1 MIRKAKKK
9 EIPQILTL
17 TRACAQQMKLQNIFQ
32 WNENYPSL
40 DAFNQDLR
48 RNELFV
54 LILEEI
60 IVGCITIT
68 PKIDSEYLPIK
79 WLTPNKN
86 NLYIHRLAIHPNFQ
100 GKGFAQTLMDF
111 AENHGLINNYSSIR
125 LDTFSKNKRNQNFYE
140 KRGYKKLGEIHFPNQ
155 SEDPFYCYELLCKK

>member
-9 EIPQILTL
+9 EIQEVLNI
-17 TRACAQQMKLQNIFQ
+17 TRACAQQMISEKIFQ

-40 DAFNQDLR
+40 DAFNNDLK

-54 LILEEI
+54 LISEKTVI
-60 IVGCITIT
+60 GCVTIT
-68 PKIDSEYLPIK
+68 PQIDEEYLPIK

-86 NLYIHRLAIHPNFQ
+86 NLYIHRLAIHPDFQ
-100 GKGFAQTLMDF
+100 GKGFAQELMNF
-111 AENHGLINNYSSIR
+111 AENFAIENDYSSIR
-125 LDTFSKNKRNQNFYE
+125 LDTFSQNQRNQRFYE
-140 KRGYKKLGEIHFPNQ
+140 LRGYKKLGEIFFPNQ

>member
-9 EIPQILTL
+9 EIQEVLNI
-17 TRACAQQMKLQNIFQ
+17 TRACAQQMISEKIFQ

-40 DAFNQDLR
+40 DAFNNDLK

-54 LILEEI
+54 LISEKTVI
-60 IVGCITIT
+60 GCVTIT
-68 PKIDSEYLPIK
+68 PQIDEEYLPIK

-86 NLYIHRLAIHPNFQ
+86 NLYIHRLAIHPNYQ
-100 GKGFAQTLMDF
+100 GKGFARVLMDF
-111 AENHGLINNYSSIR
+111 AENFAIENDYSSIR
-125 LDTFSKNKRNQNFYE
+125 LDTFSQNQRNQRFYE
-140 KRGYKKLGEIHFPNQ
+140 LRGYKKLGEIFFPNQ

>member
-9 EIPQILTL
+9 EIQQILII
-17 TRACAQQMKLQNIFQ
+17 TRACGQQMKSQNIIQ
-32 WNENYPSL
+32 WNENYPSIK
-40 DAFNQDLR
+40 AFNKDLKR
-48 RNELFV
+48 KELFV
-54 LILEEI
+54 LISEEY

-68 PKIDSEYLPIK
+68 PKIDKEYLPIN
-79 WLTPNKN
+79 WLTSNEN

-111 AENHGLINNYSSIR
+111 AENFALENNYSSIR
-125 LDTFSKNKRNQNFYE
+125 LDTFSGNERNQKFYE
-140 KRGYKKLGEIHFPNQ
+140 LRGYKKLGEVYFPNQ

>member
-9 EIPQILTL
+9 EIQQILTI
-17 TRACAQQMKLQNIFQ
+17 TRACGQQMKSQNIFQ
-32 WNENYPSL
+32 WNENYPSIE
-40 DAFNQDLR
+40 AFNKDLK

-54 LILEEI
+54 LISEES

-68 PKIDSEYLPIK
+68 QKIDKEYLPIN
-79 WLTPNKN
+79 WQTPNEN

-111 AENHGLINNYSSIR
+111 AENFALENNYSSIR
-125 LDTFSKNKRNQNFYE
+125 LDTFSGNERNQIFYK
-140 KRGYKKLGEIHFPNQ
+140 KRGYKKLGEINFPNQ

>member
-9 EIPQILTL
+9 EIQQILTL
-17 TRACAQQMKLQNIFQ
+17 TRACGQQMKSQNIFQ
-32 WNENYPSL
+32 WNENYPSIE
-40 DAFNQDLR
+40 AFNKGLK

-54 LILEEI
+54 LISEES

-68 PKIDSEYLPIK
+68 QKIDKEYLPIN
-79 WLTPNKN
+79 WQTPNEN

-111 AENHGLINNYSSIR
+111 AENFALENNYSSIR
-125 LDTFSKNKRNQNFYE
+125 LDTFSGNERNQIFYK
-140 KRGYKKLGEIHFPNQ
+140 KRGYKKLGEINFPNQ